1 MYDVSHHV
9 NVHTYWLTFK
19 VACNSMYFGKV
30 QTKYKVNSIKG
41 LLVLKNKNYIHMYLI
56 LFCRFSKELP
66 IRKLDSES
74 IRAHPKSRKLI
85 LICQTQI
92 EETPQS
98 SIRFGH
104 NLF

>member
-1 MYDVSHHV
+1 
-9 NVHTYWLTFK
+9 
-19 VACNSMYFGKV
+19 MYFGKV

-41 LLVLKNKNYIHMYLI
+41 LLVLKNKNYIHIHMYLFF
-56 LFCRFSKELP
+56 FCRFSKELP
-66 IRKLDSES
+66 IRELDSGS

-85 LICQTQI
+85 LICQSQI

-98 SIRFGH
+98 SIGFGQ